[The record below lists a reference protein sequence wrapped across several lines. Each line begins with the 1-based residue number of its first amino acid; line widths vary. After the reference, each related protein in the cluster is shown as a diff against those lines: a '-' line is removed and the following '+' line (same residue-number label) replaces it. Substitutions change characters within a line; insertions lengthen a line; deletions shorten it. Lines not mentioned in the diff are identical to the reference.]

1 VQDVDYEFSPRPMAP
16 LPPVPPEIFIH
27 YLKHD
32 YHDANPSSYVWVPRL
47 PKRIN
52 KRIIDCN
59 IPSYGWGV
67 YIREGLNGVLLFWM
81 IIIISFCSVLL
92 CIFWSLF
99 MGDVQGGSGLGALLL
114 ALPPIIIGAIIF
126 RIGEMN

>member
-1 VQDVDYEFSPRPMAP
+1 MQDVDYEFSPRPMAP

-27 YLKHD
+27 YLSHD
-32 YHDANPSSYVWVPRL
+32 HHDANGSSFVWVPRL

-59 IPSYGWGV
+59 VPSYGWGL
-67 YIREGLNGVLLFWM
+67 YIREGLNGVLLFWT
-81 IIIISFCSVLL
+81 IIVFSFCSVLL
-92 CIFWSLF
+92 CILWTLF

-126 RIGEMN
+126 RVGEMN